1 MTIPL
6 SQIKSTLR
14 IDFDDDDAALIRLR
28 ETALSLIE
36 RRTQLLL
43 TPQTR
48 TQYLAGWK
56 DVMITGF
63 PFVSLTSVVYYD
75 SANTTITMPATDYWL
90 DQSDGAFPIL
100 RFSAQPVQYKNT
112 QPVVTY
118 QAGYSVIPNE
128 VTMCA
133 LALVGYWY
141 QNPNAADAVSISSAP
156 LSLEYILDIIS
167 TRSMIR

>member
-6 SQIKSTLR
+6 SQIKATLR

-43 TPQTR
+43 TPGTR
-48 TQYLAGWK
+48 TQYLASFK
-56 DVMITGF
+56 DAMLTGF
-63 PFVSLTSVVYYD
+63 PFLSLTSVVYYD
-75 SANTTITMPATDYWL
+75 QLNAATTMPATDYWL
-90 DQSDGAFPIL
+90 DLSEGSFPIL
-100 RFSAQPVQYKNT
+100 RFSANPTIYKNT

-118 QAGYSVIPNE
+118 TAGYSVIPNE
-128 VTMCA
+128 VTMAA
-133 LALVGYWY
+133 LCLIGYWY

-167 TRSMIR
+167 TRSMLR